1 MRSLR
6 LLPIVIYASVAL
18 LLFKGIGLITDGA
31 YVLVGAPPASAAT
44 ETPESISAEPLGPTE
59 VTLEDTSPTLDDK
72 APTLSTKPEGTE
84 DAAHGE
90 SSAAGHESSAEGAVS
105 SAVPEGSQPS
115 SSETAGP
122 AVSGESSA
130 QMSAS
135 VPPPCPPTDAAV
147 LPSSE
152 PLPPDAGPIE
162 ESSPAAADCVTYTP
176 PTNENG
182 DAIAT
187 TMDADGRMVPLS
199 EVDGGSNE
207 DALIARL
214 SERRAALDKYAAD
227 LDVRAALVEAAEQRL
242 NERTEAL
249 KDLEAQIAALVD
261 QKEAE
266 QDAQFKAVV
275 SMYETMKPR
284 DAAKIFDAL
293 ETRTLLRVARAMN
306 PRKMA
311 PILAAMT
318 AARAQEL
325 TSAMAADT
333 PPPKVAAAG
342 EDLANLPQI
351 VGK

>member
-1 MRSLR
+1 VRSLR

-31 YVLVGAPPASAAT
+31 YVLVGAPPATAAT
-44 ETPESISAEPLGPTE
+44 EAPESTAAEALGPAE
-59 VTLEDTSPTLDDK
+59 VTLEDTSPTLDDS
-72 APTLSTKPEGTE
+72 APTLSTKPDSAEEAGHGTGDVSQSSE
-84 DAAHGE
+84 TPHGASSEAAVPASSEASSQAAPAE
-90 SSAAGHESSAEGAVS
+90 SSAS
-105 SAVPEGSQPS
+105 
-115 SSETAGP
+115 
-122 AVSGESSA
+122 
-130 QMSAS
+130 
-135 VPPPCPPTDAAV
+135 AAV
-147 LPSSE
+147 ASGVACPEASEAALPSSE

-162 ESSPAAADCVTYTP
+162 DTETAAAVDCASTP
-176 PTNENG
+176 PVPTDEHG
-182 DAIAT
+182 DAVAT
-187 TMDADGRMVPLS
+187 TMDAEGNIVPLS
-199 EVDGGSNE
+199 QVDGGSNE
-207 DALIARL
+207 DQLLARL
-214 SERRAALDKYAAD
+214 SERRAALDKFAAD

-242 NERTEAL
+242 NERTAAL

-284 DAAKIFDAL
+284 EAAKIFDAL

-311 PILAAMT
+311 PILAAMS
-318 AARAQEL
+318 ALRAQEL
-325 TSAMAADT
+325 TTAMAADT